1 MPPELTKVGAGEH
14 HDWTQML
21 INLGVAFIAGL
32 LVAAIYKGTRPR
44 SHVTPSFPPTLVLLA
59 ILLAM
64 VTQVIGESL
73 ARAFGLVGALSIVR
87 FRTIVRDTQ
96 DTAFVIFAVVV
107 GMAAGAQAFTII
119 ALGLAVGGL
128 AAALVRTKT
137 HIGWADAE
145 NTLSVR
151 LGLGVNHETLLKD
164 AFDKNVE
171 ASELL
176 SVVTAK
182 GGAAIEYIYR
192 VRMKPGFEAGPF
204 VRELTKLEGVQNV
217 ELRRGEPELG

>member
-1 MPPELTKVGAGEH
+1 MPPELLKTTVVAE

-21 INLGVAFIAGL
+21 VNLCVAFVAGY
-32 LVAAIYKGTRPR
+32 LVAAIYKGTRPK
-44 SHVTPSFPPTLVLLA
+44 SHVMPSFPPTLVLLA

-87 FRTIVRDTQ
+87 FRTVVRDTQ

-107 GMAAGAQAFTII
+107 GMAAGAGAFTI
-119 ALGLAVGGL
+119 AGLGLAVGGF

-137 HIGWADAE
+137 DIGWADTE
-145 NTLSVR
+145 NTLNLR
-151 LGLGVNHETLLKD
+151 LGIGVDHVSLLKETF
-164 AFDKNVE
+164 AKSVE
-171 ASELL
+171 ASEVL

-182 GGAAIEYIYR
+182 GGAAIDYIYR
-192 VRMKPGFEAGPF
+192 VRMKPGFEPGPF
-204 VRELTKLEGVQNV
+204 VRELNQLEGVQNV